1 MLQLVRRMSRIL
13 ALTLAVLVLAPA
25 SPAAAAGPLA
35 EEQAQQVRDFIGS
48 ALDELGIPG
57 AAVVVVDRDGIV
69 FAEGFGTARDDGTP
83 VTPQT
88 PFHVASL
95 SKQLTSIAVMQLIGS
110 GDLSL
115 DATIHSYIDWFGGA
129 GSDTA
134 KITVRDLLAHTSGWS
149 TEQGLTNRLDES
161 NTDRTIEDNVRRL
174 AAEPLKHPIGQFEYS
189 NANFDTLGYLVA
201 VVSAGSYE
209 EYMTGHVLAPLQM
222 THTHL
227 SEAEARADGL
237 AQGHYRFFGVPISYD
252 IPFVRGSLP
261 SSFIA
266 ASAEDLGHVLI
277 AHLNDGI
284 YEGEEVLDASSMAAL
299 RQPLTNPDPWNGYG
313 WGWWSY
319 PFWDAGELKVGAEG
333 PSYDVPVILEHTGGH
348 ATYASAMLL
357 LADEGI
363 GVVVLM
369 NLQDDFAS
377 SRFYQLH
384 KGVAMILLGRDAPAL
399 VSYDDPLGQYG
410 RVIGIAWVLV
420 VAALVAWSVRRYRR
434 WRRDPGSTP
443 RGRWAVVRR
452 MVLPLLVDAALLAG
466 FWLLLSTRSEI
477 SGPAVARLLRLSPD
491 IGLVVVLVSTIALG
505 WAVIGTIW
513 TFRLLRRGVTGTESV
528 RTSPGAP

>member
-1 MLQLVRRMSRIL
+1 MRRTSPLL
-13 ALTLAVLVLAPA
+13 ALAMAVLALAPA
-25 SPAAAAGPLA
+25 SPAAAQGPLTDK
-35 EEQAQQVRDFIGS
+35 QAQDVRGFVRD

-57 AAVVVVDRDGIV
+57 AAVVVVDADGIV
-69 FAEGFGTARDDGTP
+69 FAEGFGSARDDGTP

-95 SKQLTSIAVMQLIGS
+95 SKQLTSIAVMQLIAS

-115 DATIHSYIDWFGGA
+115 DATMHSYVDWFGEP

-134 KITVRDLLAHTSGWS
+134 KITVRDLLAHASGWS
-149 TEQGLTNRLDES
+149 GEQGLTNRIDES
-161 NTDRTIEDNVRRL
+161 NTDRTIEENVRRL

-189 NANFDTLGYLVA
+189 NANFDALGYLVA
-201 VVSAGSYE
+201 VVSGVSYE
-209 EYMTGHVLAPLQM
+209 EYMTEHVLGPLQM

-227 SEAEARADGL
+227 SDAEARADGL
-237 AQGHYRFFGVPISYD
+237 AQGHYRFFGIPIAYD

-277 AHLNDGI
+277 AHLNGGA
-284 YEGEEVLDASSMAAL
+284 YGGQEVLDASSMADL
-299 RQPLTNPDPWNGYG
+299 RRPLTYPEAWYGYG
-313 WGWWSY
+313 WGWWSQ
-319 PFWDAGELKVGAEG
+319 PLWDAGELKVGAEG
-333 PSYDVPVILEHTGGH
+333 PRYAVPVILEHTGGH

-369 NLQDDFAS
+369 NLNDDLAS
-377 SRFYQLH
+377 SKFYQLH

-399 VSYDDPLGQYG
+399 VSYDDPLGLYG
-410 RVIGIAWVLV
+410 RFIVVAWVLV
-420 VAALVAWSVRRYRR
+420 LAALVGWSVRRYQR

-443 RGRWAVVRR
+443 RGGWAIGRG
-452 MVLPLLVDAALLAG
+452 MVLPLLLDVALVAG
-466 FWLLLSTRSEI
+466 FWFLGSTRSEI
-477 SGPAVARLLRLSPD
+477 TIPALARLIRLSPD
-491 IGLVVVLVSTIALG
+491 IGLVVVLVTTIGLG

-513 TFRLLRRGVTGTESV
+513 TIRLLRRG
-528 RTSPGAP
+528 SPTPA

>member
-1 MLQLVRRMSRIL
+1 MRLISPLL
-13 ALTLAVLVLAPA
+13 ALALAALVLAPA
-25 SPAAAAGPLA
+25 SPAAAEGPLTDK
-35 EEQAQQVRDFIGS
+35 QAQDVRDFVRG
-48 ALDELGIPG
+48 ALDELGVPG
-57 AAVVVVDRDGIV
+57 AAVVVVDPGGIV
-69 FAEGFGTARDDGTP
+69 FAEGFGSARDDGTP

-95 SKQLTSIAVMQLIGS
+95 SKQLTSIAVMQLIAS

-115 DATIHSYIDWFGGA
+115 DATVHSYIDWFGGS

-134 KITVRDLLAHTSGWS
+134 RITVRDLLAHTSGWS
-149 TEQGLTNRLDES
+149 GEQGLTNRIDES
-161 NTDRTIEDNVRRL
+161 NTDRTIEENVRRL

-189 NANFDTLGYLVA
+189 NANFDALGYLVA
-201 VVSAGSYE
+201 VVSGVSYE
-209 EYMTGHVLAPLQM
+209 EYMTEHVLEPLQM
-222 THTHL
+222 THSHL
-227 SEAEARADGL
+227 SDTEARADGL
-237 AQGHYRFFGVPISYD
+237 AQGHYRFFGIPIAYD

-299 RQPLTNPDPWNGYG
+299 RQPLTYPDPWNGYG

-399 VSYDDPLGQYG
+399 VSYDDPLGQYA
-410 RVIGIAWVLV
+410 RFIGVAWVLV

-443 RGRWAVVRR
+443 RGRRAVVRR

-466 FWLLLSTRSEI
+466 FWLLLSTHSEI

-491 IGLVVVLVSTIALG
+491 VGLIVALVTTIALG

-513 TFRLLRRGVTGTESV
+513 TVRLLRRGATGTGSV
-528 RTSPGAP
+528 RTSPGTP